1 MENNEKKISVLK
13 DALQARHAEFFDYQ
27 INIDNFERA
36 IKKIE
41 NDESLSAEMEVFKN
55 HLEETLRQSKHEQT
69 KCSIIRDVIKE
80 QLFELTQDP
89 CFM

>member
-1 MENNEKKISVLK
+1 MDNNKKIDTLK
-13 DALQARHAEFFDYQ
+13 LALEARDREFFDYQ

-41 NDESLSAEMEVFKN
+41 NSEELATTMSTFKEN
-55 HLEETLRQSKHEQT
+55 LQETLRQSKHEQT